1 MNLSSKVT
9 QMPRQCGV
17 YLMKNRKKKIIY
29 VGKAKN
35 LRTRLKSY
43 FSKDIANLKITAL
56 IKEICDVEVI
66 LTDNEIEALLL
77 ERTLIKHQKPK
88 YNILLR
94 DDKEYPWL
102 RIDLQEQWPRIEK
115 VRQKKE
121 DGAVYFGPYGNVG
134 YLNLLL
140 GLVTKIFP
148 LIRCSRYQFKHAK
161 RPCNYYQMKM
171 CLAPCY
177 YDIPRA
183 DYIRML
189 KRAMAVFQGKTKEVV
204 ADLTAAMQEASAQ
217 ENYEQAAKLRDQ
229 LTALQTSTQK
239 QAVVLKTRI
248 NADVFGIAIQARKA
262 LIYILLIRDGFV
274 QGSDHFT
281 VTSLLEDEKQV
292 LMEFILQYYEHRP
305 LPAKLLVPFALE
317 QVLLAALPTRNRAD
331 DETESRPQS
340 CKAVVPVAGEEQHL
354 IALAQKNAGFQLK
367 HLTRDLD
374 AELQAVQKLLE
385 LAQSPHRIECLDIS
399 NLQNTAIVAS
409 IVCFIA
415 GKPQKSL
422 YRRYKLA
429 EKSEKPDDYAAIATV
444 VRRRL
449 QRAKKDNDCFDLL
462 LIDGGKGQ
470 LQAAVTVFR
479 ALDMPLHVASLAK
492 DRRKHSISHT
502 LATGERIFLP
512 QRRTAIPLHP
522 DNNAFR
528 LLTHLR
534 DESHRFALA
543 YHRKLR
549 GKSFL

>member
-1 MNLSSKVT
+1 MNLASKVT
-9 QMPRQCGV
+9 QMPHQCGV
-17 YLMKNRKKKIIY
+17 YLMKNHKKKIIY

-35 LRTRLKSY
+35 LRNRLKSY
-43 FSKDIANLKITAL
+43 FAKDVANLKIAAL
-56 IKEICDVEVI
+56 VKEIRDFEII

-102 RIDLQEQWPRIEK
+102 RIDLQEQWPRLEK

-204 ADLTAAMQEASAQ
+204 TDLTAAMQEAAAQ

-229 LTALQTSTQK
+229 LAALQTSTQK
-239 QAVVLKTRI
+239 QAVVLKTKI
-248 NADVFGIAIQARKA
+248 NADVFGIAIHARKA

-274 QGSDHFT
+274 QGSDYFT

-292 LMEFILQYYEHRP
+292 LAEFLLQYYEHRP
-305 LPAKLLVPFALE
+305 LPAKLLVPFILE
-317 QVLLAALPTRNRAD
+317 QALLAALPTQNRGKQHNWVSY
-331 DETESRPQS
+331 TKLRSNRTSR
-340 CKAVVPVAGEEQHL
+340 G
-354 IALAQKNAGFQLK
+354 
-367 HLTRDLD
+367 
-374 AELQAVQKLLE
+374 
-385 LAQSPHRIECLDIS
+385 
-399 NLQNTAIVAS
+399 
-409 IVCFIA
+409 
-415 GKPQKSL
+415 
-422 YRRYKLA
+422 
-429 EKSEKPDDYAAIATV
+429 
-444 VRRRL
+444 
-449 QRAKKDNDCFDLL
+449 
-462 LIDGGKGQ
+462 
-470 LQAAVTVFR
+470 
-479 ALDMPLHVASLAK
+479 
-492 DRRKHSISHT
+492 
-502 LATGERIFLP
+502 
-512 QRRTAIPLHP
+512 RRTTSYRTCP
-522 DNNAFR
+522 
-528 LLTHLR
+528 
-534 DESHRFALA
+534 E
-543 YHRKLR
+543 KC
-549 GKSFL
+549 